1 MLSYYLQTDSLAYV
15 TETGYI
21 YEEFYEDRNL
31 FEDSKFLI
39 LSIENFGK
47 MKDKAVRKVIS
58 EFVWLKSNVY
68 SLVIEDIKM
77 RKLKKQKVSKNIL
90 LKT

>member
-21 YEEFYEDRNL
+21 YEDFYEDRNL

-58 EFVWLKSNVY
+58 EFV
-68 SLVIEDIKM
+68 
-77 RKLKKQKVSKNIL
+77 
-90 LKT
+90 

>member
-21 YEEFYEDRNL
+21 YEDFYEDRNL

>member
-1 MLSYYLQTDSLAYV
+1 MLSYYLQTDSLVYV

-21 YEEFYEDRNL
+21 YEDFYEDRNL

>member
-1 MLSYYLQTDSLAYV
+1 
-15 TETGYI
+15 
-21 YEEFYEDRNL
+21 
-31 FEDSKFLI
+31 
-39 LSIENFGK
+39 

>member
-21 YEEFYEDRNL
+21 YEDFYEGRNL

-58 EFVWLKSNVY
+58 EFV
-68 SLVIEDIKM
+68 
-77 RKLKKQKVSKNIL
+77 
-90 LKT
+90 

>member
-21 YEEFYEDRNL
+21 YEDFYEDRNL

-47 MKDKAVRKVIS
+47 MTDKAVRKVIS

>member
-21 YEEFYEDRNL
+21 YEDFYEDRNL

-77 RKLKKQKVSKNIL
+77 RKLKKQKLSKNIL

>member
-21 YEEFYEDRNL
+21 YEDFYEDRNL

-47 MKDKAVRKVIS
+47 VKDKAVRKVIS

>member
-21 YEEFYEDRNL
+21 YEDFYEDRNL

-68 SLVIEDIKM
+68 SL
-77 RKLKKQKVSKNIL
+77 LKKQKVSKNIL